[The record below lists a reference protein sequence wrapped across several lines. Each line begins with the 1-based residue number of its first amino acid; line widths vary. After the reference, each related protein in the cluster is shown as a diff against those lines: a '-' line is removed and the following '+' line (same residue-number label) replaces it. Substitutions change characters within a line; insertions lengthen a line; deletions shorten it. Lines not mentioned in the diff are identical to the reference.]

1 MAIDFNK
8 QLVFDPKIEI
18 VGEEVPLA
26 EMEKTGQVLQG
37 RYDKS
42 YEDYST
48 FKELAKQ
55 TEQIS
60 DPEEREKVK
69 QYIKDLEPQVKQ
81 IGEKGDFHNM
91 RQQTAA
97 LAKNAAFNLKLFGE
111 RAAEAKKYRDL
122 ISANDK
128 LGDEETKAYYQNK
141 LNKVLAETQYNPE
154 TKSFN
159 FSALQLPKMV
169 EDYDSNKF
177 LQNVT
182 QGWMANRYG
191 SESANM
197 AFLKAGDKIPG
208 VGGVAPTAGVYNTKT
223 GRQDTTVDFNEVY
236 NNALK
241 AAEGERGL
249 QAMLKRD
256 FEIQSENKNLKP
268 EEQEVL
274 KESLKRKYLYDPLT
288 GFSNKAAYALTDLKE
303 DVGYDKAA
311 SDAVAAGAGANKP
324 QFGGDYAP
332 ADIFQ
337 GYKNSTGDFKKL
349 TFDAIEGNKA
359 SKSMVLGALDAM
371 SNINPKAKEA
381 KTAVKS
387 LLEFTEKYPQYADNI
402 SKATAGQTNLPVLG
416 AAQGVYN
423 LLNMGFNLVSD
434 AVQGNST
441 EQMRKDFM
449 KVKNAYGKVASTDF
463 IDSEFED
470 QFQQFTKSAPM
481 TRTLPLKEFDIR
493 NDDTRNLLD
502 NLAKKYTINDFNIIE
517 GGEWKNDNKN
527 VEFMRWTDE
536 PYGSGTGMVLEVK
549 DNKGNTFIVQP
560 NKQSLNALTGQIQ
573 QANPQ
578 SNVKRAYIYK
588 DIVPVAY
595 DGAKKSFADFAEE
608 IEDPQLATVKKD
620 LLSNK
625 DFSIVLNNGM
635 YQLLNPQ
642 NQVQATSTSMYDLL
656 PRY

>member
-18 VGEEVPLA
+18 VGEEIPLA

-208 VGGVAPTAGVYNTKT
+208 VGGVAPAAGVYNTKT

-303 DVGYDKAA
+303 DVGYDVGASNAA
-311 SDAVAAGAGANKP
+311 AAAAGANKP
-324 QFGGDYAP
+324 QFGGDYSP
-332 ADIFQ
+332 ADVFQ
-337 GYKNSTGDFKKL
+337 EHKKSSGDFKKL

-381 KTAVKS
+381 KIAVKS
-387 LLEFTEKYPQYADNI
+387 LLEFTKKYPQYADNI

-423 LLNMGFNLVSD
+423 ILNMGFNLVSD
-434 AVQGNST
+434 AIQGNST
-441 EQMRKDFM
+441 EEMRKDFM

-470 QFQQFTKSAPM
+470 QFQQFAKSAPM

-502 NLAKKYTINDFNIIE
+502 NLAKKYTKDDFDIIE

-527 VEFMRWTDE
+527 VEFMRWSDE
-536 PYGSGTGMVLEVK
+536 PYGAGTGMVLEVK
-549 DNKGNTFIVQP
+549 DNKGNTFLVQP
-560 NKQSLNALTGQIQ
+560 KKQSLDGVVGQIAK
-573 QANPQ
+573 ANPQ
-578 SNVKRAYIYK
+578 SNIKRTYDYK
-588 DIVPVAY
+588 DLIPVSYNNAT
-595 DGAKKSFADFAEE
+595 KSFADFAEE
-608 IEDPQLATVKKD
+608 VDRPQVKAALNQYKD
-620 LLSNK
+620 YTIQLK
-625 DFSIVLNNGM
+625 DGTYYLFAPNEKEPRL
-635 YQLLNPQ
+635 
-642 NQVQATSTSMYDLL
+642 TSTSMYDLL
-656 PRY
+656 PSF